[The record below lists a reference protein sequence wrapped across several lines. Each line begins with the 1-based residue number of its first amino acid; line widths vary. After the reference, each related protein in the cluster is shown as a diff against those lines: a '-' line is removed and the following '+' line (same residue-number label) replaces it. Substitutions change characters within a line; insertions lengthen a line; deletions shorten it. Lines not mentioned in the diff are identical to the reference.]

1 MTKKNDLE
9 MYFVHIVKENK
20 TYRYM
25 TSFSKNIYID
35 KLDDTITKY
44 NNKYNHTTKMEQ
56 IKSNAK
62 NLAKKLVMK
71 ILNLKL
77 VTLLEY
83 ENMKVLLKK
92 LHPKLV
98 WRTFCY

>member
-20 TYRYM
+20 TYKYM
-25 TSFSKNIYID
+25 TSFSKNINID

-98 WRTFCY
+98 

>member
-1 MTKKNDLE
+1 
-9 MYFVHIVKENK
+9 
-20 TYRYM
+20 
-25 TSFSKNIYID
+25 
-35 KLDDTITKY
+35 
-44 NNKYNHTTKMEQ
+44 MEQ

-98 WRTFCY
+98 WGTFCY